1 VWVRASARTVPAEAG
16 THTEPMTMQSM
27 KIRTLLL
34 TLLITIPLLAQTPPR
49 EFANGPAKWL
59 MTSEEQRAWRSVK
72 TDEQAIDFIDLFW
85 ARRDPTPGTGRNE
98 NRLEFE
104 SRVRYADQHFK
115 ERNTR
120 GSLTERGRVLI
131 LLGFPKELANAA
143 ISSSGQFSA
152 TQGANANDPTGGR
165 QTAARDIWTYDHD
178 ESAKYNMPKI
188 EVVFVYDMTGD
199 RVRRDPQRTDFT
211 SALPDAIKYYIKSPE
226 LTTVPDWAS
235 SRTHPDVIASQS
247 HIETTIT
254 LEKKK
259 GGQILVDV
267 PAAVAK
273 PAGVG
278 RMMLLH
284 DSMAL
289 QPQSGA
295 DPFAAVTSVGQFQKG
310 HDLGWAAEYCSGQIS
325 ENAPS
330 LKVQLKVTASNGD
343 SFSTDPEEFVPD
355 SIRSSPGCYL
365 LRGSLPL
372 TDMDPGPYKVSL
384 TISGTAGGQSYNLVR
399 DFTVQ

>member
-1 VWVRASARTVPAEAG
+1 
-16 THTEPMTMQSM
+16 M
-27 KIRTLLL
+27 KIRALLL
-34 TLLITIPLLAQTPPR
+34 TLLVAIPLLAQTPPR
-49 EFANGPAKWL
+49 EFVNSPAKWL
-59 MTSEEQRAWRSVK
+59 MTSEEQRAWKSVK
-72 TDEQAIDFIDLFW
+72 TDDEAIDFIDLFW

-104 SRVRYADQHFK
+104 SRVAYADANFK

-131 LLGFPKELANAA
+131 LLGFPKELANAS
-143 ISSSGQFSA
+143 ITTSGQYSA
-152 TQGANANDPTGGR
+152 SEGANPNDPTGGR
-165 QTAARDIWTYDHD
+165 QTAARDIWTYDH
-178 ESAKYNMPKI
+178 AQATKYNMPKI
-188 EVVFVYDMTGD
+188 DVVFVYDMTGD

-211 SALPDAIKYYIKSPE
+211 SALPNAINYYIKSPG

-235 SRTHPDVIASQS
+235 SRLKGSRTVVAADEHV
-247 HIETTIT
+247 ETTVT
-254 LEKKK
+254 YEKKK

-278 RMMLLH
+278 RLMLLN

-289 QPQSGA
+289 QPQSGV
-295 DPFAAVTSVGQFQKG
+295 DPFATFTSVAQFQKG
-310 HDLGWAAEYCSGQIS
+310 HELGWAAEYCSGQIT

-330 LKVQLKVTASNGD
+330 LKVQLKVTAANGD

-355 SIRSSPGCYL
+355 SIKSSPGCYL

-384 TISGTAGGQSYNLVR
+384 TISGAAGGQSYNLVR
-399 DFTVQ
+399 DFKVQ